1 MGKQME
7 QTSCKRQSTVCYLY
21 IFFWFSKDQNH
32 TIGFCRDVA
41 SSEFWHS
48 PAVHELVFPARAMR
62 PCHQAAINACGAAN
76 HWQSFG
82 CVKRRGAGKVAQMC
96 ECCIGRPLT
105 KPTKPGHL
113 IVQQLTFSKQGPN
126 HPWLEFFHSSVSR
139 LFFLSSILLGC
150 IGLISLKQTY
160 HLTRWHPTK
169 ESSLATIN
177 FSGYVTML
185 VSRRAILYFIYLYLF
200 IMMTF
205 FSNKTCPTWKKHPL
219 GKTHRAHSNS
229 KPSFTSESPRF
240 GVTVLELMDENAPAT

>member
-7 QTSCKRQSTVCYLY
+7 QTSCKRQSTVYYSY

-32 TIGFCRDVA
+32 TIGFWSDVA

-96 ECCIGRPLT
+96 ECCIGRPLI

-113 IVQQLTFSKQGPN
+113 IAQQLTFSKQPN
-126 HPWLEFFHSSVSR
+126 HPCLEFFHSSVSR
-139 LFFLSSILLGC
+139 LFFIFNIVGLYSFNFPETNLSPHKMASH
-150 IGLISLKQTY
+150 K
-160 HLTRWHPTK
+160 RK
-169 ESSLATIN
+169 
-177 FSGYVTML
+177 
-185 VSRRAILYFIYLYLF
+185 
-200 IMMTF
+200 
-205 FSNKTCPTWKKHPL
+205 
-219 GKTHRAHSNS
+219 
-229 KPSFTSESPRF
+229 
-240 GVTVLELMDENAPAT
+240 

>member
-185 VSRRAILYFIYLYLF
+185 VSRRAILYFIYLYIF
-200 IMMTF
+200 IYNDDIFFQQNMSNLEKASAWKNPPGPLQLQTF
-205 FSNKTCPTWKKHPL
+205 VHFGISKVWSHSL
-219 GKTHRAHSNS
+219 GVD
-229 KPSFTSESPRF
+229 
-240 GVTVLELMDENAPAT
+240 G